1 MEKIT
6 KDFIKILRD
15 VKDSIQNHE
24 STDAV
29 ATSEII
35 QKIQNAL
42 SDKPRQEITPDDIAN
57 AIVALVSSVLP
68 MNEKCASLLHETIIE
83 ILKQSELSIPEN
95 SVE

>member
-1 MEKIT
+1 MA
-6 KDFIKILRD
+6 KILIIRLTSLGD

-68 MNEKCASLLHETIIE
+68 MSEKCASLLHETIIE